1 MNESAYQR
9 KLIKKIRDL
18 LPGCMILK
26 NDPSYMQGV
35 PDIII
40 LFETQWAMLE
50 IKRAVDANT
59 QANQEYYITL
69 LDEMSYASFIY
80 PEIEEAV
87 LDDLQRS
94 FGVIGSSRVS

>member
-9 KLIKKIRDL
+9 KLIMKIREL

-40 LFETQWAMLE
+40 LFHDRWGMLE
-50 IKRAVDANT
+50 IKRASDAHV
-59 QANQEYYITL
+59 QANQEYYIEL
-69 LDEMSYASFIY
+69 LNDMSFASFIN
-80 PEIEEAV
+80 PLNEEAV
-87 LDDLQRS
+87 LYDLQCA
-94 FGVIGSSRVS
+94 FGVIGSSRIP